1 MILIRLKK
9 RSFGDHMSYAIV
21 VTAKQEAPSTGNF
34 VEKLGH
40 YKPIVDNW
48 SNKYVFIDFDR
59 LKHWVERGASMDI
72 KLFVLMKPLIAYHT
86 MQLNLRL
93 KNN

>member
-40 YKPIVDNW
+40 YKPIVDN
-48 SNKYVFIDFDR
+48 
-59 LKHWVERGASMDI
+59 
-72 KLFVLMKPLIAYHT
+72 
-86 MQLNLRL
+86 
-93 KNN
+93 

>member
-21 VTAKQEAPSTGNF
+21 VTAKQEAPSSGNF

-40 YKPIVDNW
+40 YKPIIDNW

-59 LKHWVERGASMDI
+59 LKHWVERGATMLS
-72 KLFVLMKPLIAYHT
+72 LIHI
-86 MQLNLRL
+86 LLIV
-93 KNN
+93 